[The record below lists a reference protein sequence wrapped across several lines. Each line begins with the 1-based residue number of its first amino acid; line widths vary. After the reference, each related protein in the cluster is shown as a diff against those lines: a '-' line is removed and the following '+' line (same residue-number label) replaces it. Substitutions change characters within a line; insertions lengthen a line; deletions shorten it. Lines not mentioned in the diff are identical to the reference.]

1 MSLGLIKRASA
12 EHDYE
17 LSVGRRMGQASPL
30 IQMNPEEA
38 RVLTLRP
45 RCFLF
50 ESINDPLIR
59 ALAPIWWQETL
70 IFFFTKINK
79 DNTLSMTRE

>member
-12 EHDYE
+12 EHDYA

-50 ESINDPLIR
+50 ESINDH
-59 ALAPIWWQETL
+59 
-70 IFFFTKINK
+70 
-79 DNTLSMTRE
+79 